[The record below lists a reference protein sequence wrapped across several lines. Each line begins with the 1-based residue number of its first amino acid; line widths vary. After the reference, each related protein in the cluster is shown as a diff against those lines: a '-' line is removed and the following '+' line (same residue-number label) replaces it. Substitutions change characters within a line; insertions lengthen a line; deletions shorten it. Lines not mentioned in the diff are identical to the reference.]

1 MSNLDPQNAAHPF
14 SQKLLDI
21 QSVSADGLTL
31 DKTYTN
37 AIKITGTT
45 GLGLYINK
53 TSNDSATIKSHC
65 HLAASGVDVAN
76 EFKGEF
82 LSTSGTM
89 DGVASHFHMSAS
101 GTGVLRS
108 VIGVAYLDSA
118 ITLSGTDAAGS
129 WINGVLGSVSIS
141 GVLNGT
147 AVTVTGTYGGLG
159 SMVGSTL
166 TACKYMS
173 AMWADSQVT
182 KVPVSGDSQL
192 LLMTNGAGGTLNQ
205 AILLDASNRITEF
218 IDFRNCGTM
227 IGAKVDA
234 DVAYAHYRKLNVTV
248 DGAPG
253 WIYVEMAS

>member
-1 MSNLDPQNAAHPF
+1 
-14 SQKLLDI
+14 
-21 QSVSADGLTL
+21 
-31 DKTYTN
+31 
-37 AIKITGTT
+37 
-45 GLGLYINK
+45 
-53 TSNDSATIKSHC
+53 
-65 HLAASGVDVAN
+65 
-76 EFKGEF
+76 
-82 LSTSGTM
+82 
-89 DGVASHFHMSAS
+89 
-101 GTGVLRS
+101 
-108 VIGVAYLDSA
+108 
-118 ITLSGTDAAGS
+118 
-129 WINGVLGSVSIS
+129 
-141 GVLNGT
+141 
-147 AVTVTGTYGGLG
+147 
-159 SMVGSTL
+159 
-166 TACKYMS
+166 MS